1 MDIELH
7 KIYKRKKSDRD
18 IFQELMPFK
27 IKEILLIANYYDAYI
42 IEREGQFTD
51 KIFGEYLQVNL
62 YTAPRFTSV
71 ASEQEA
77 LKILSER
84 HIDLIIIMAGL
95 DKQTPLAI
103 SCNLKSLYPGI
114 SQLMLVNNNADLAY
128 FHTIED
134 KLSETIERLFVWNGS
149 TKIFLVMAKYLEDK
163 MNLERDTRMGGIRV
177 ILLVENSA
185 RYYSR
190 YLPILYT
197 EVMTQTQKLI
207 QSEPS
212 DSDMSIVMKIR
223 IRPKVILVS
232 SFEEAVEIID
242 RYKENLIGVIS
253 DVRYKRNG
261 VEDENAGI
269 ELIKYV
275 ARTDDKIPCLLQ
287 SRDMEN
293 EAKAQK
299 LGAAFIDKNS
309 PTLALDIKSFIKK
322 YLGFGDFIFRN
333 GNGEPI
339 DKATSI
345 EEFKQ
350 KLLSIP
356 DDSLAYHSIRN
367 EISTWLMARRE
378 ITLAKHL
385 RRYRFEDFK
394 TPDIARQFIL
404 STFEKS
410 ELKKIKGRIINFNPK
425 LVDSN
430 RYITRLG
437 KGSFGGK
444 GRGMAF
450 LSNFIENVDLKKL
463 IPNLKIEIPKTAII
477 GSDEFDNFI
486 ENNNL
491 IGIIYSERT
500 YDEVKSAFISSP
512 LPSSLKAK
520 LRSYL
525 EIITRPLAVRS
536 SGLFEDSLGQ
546 PFAGV
551 YSTYLIPNN
560 HPDFERR
567 VEDLENAVRL
577 VWSSIYT
584 DSSKAYFNAIDS
596 MIEEEKMAVIIQEVI
611 GNEYNGK
618 YYPNISGVAQS
629 FNFYPFSYIKPE
641 DGFAVIA
648 LGLGAY
654 VVGGEKTHR
663 FCPRYPKLQ
672 LASIQDM
679 ARDSQKHFYAID
691 MAYSEYNLVRDGE
704 QATIKSY
711 DLKTIE
717 QDGNLQHCASI
728 FDYMNDRIG
737 FDFSVR
743 GPRIVNFPDILQY
756 DYIPL
761 ASSLDILLNI
771 FSQAMGAPVEM
782 EFAVN
787 RENDEWIFYLLQ
799 IKPLIKNDYHM
810 DIDNENIDF
819 DKAILR
825 ADKGMGNGR
834 LSDISDIIYV
844 DPEKFDRLKTEQIA
858 EEVKYFND
866 KLKTKD
872 SGYIL
877 IGPGRWGTRDRMTGI
892 PVLWSD
898 ISKAK
903 VIVEQGLKDFPL
915 DASLGSHFFHNV
927 TSMNVG
933 YFAIPYEAENSFIRF
948 DRIEQQE
955 LVEEKEF
962 VKHVRFRHPLTV
974 FMDGKKQI
982 SVITYQNE
990 PS

>member
-691 MAYSEYNLVRDGE
+691 MTYSEYNLVRDGE

-866 KLKTKD
+866 KLKTTD

-933 YFAIPYEAENSFIRF
+933 YFAIPYEAGNSFIRF
-948 DRIEQQE
+948 DRIKQQE

>member
-512 LPSSLKAK
+512 LPSNLKAK
-520 LRSYL
+520 LQSYL

-691 MAYSEYNLVRDGE
+691 MTYSEYNLVRDGE

-933 YFAIPYEAENSFIRF
+933 YFAIPYEAGNSFIRF

>member
-77 LKILSER
+77 LKILAER

-95 DKQTPLAI
+95 DKQTPQNI
-103 SCNLKSLYPGI
+103 SRNLKNLYPGV

-293 EAKAQK
+293 EIKAREV
-299 LGAAFIDKNS
+299 GAAFIDKNS

-394 TPDIARQFIL
+394 TADIARQFII
-404 STFEKS
+404 STFEKA

-437 KGSFGGK
+437 TGSFGGK

-491 IGIIYSERT
+491 TSIIYSDKT
-500 YDEVKSAFISSP
+500 YDEVKAAFVASP
-512 LPSSLKAK
+512 LPSSLKSK
-520 LRSYL
+520 LRSFL
-525 EIITRPLAVRS
+525 EIITKPLAVRS

-567 VEDLENAVRL
+567 VEELENAVRL

-596 MIEEEKMAVIIQEVI
+596 MIEEEKMAVIVQEVI

-691 MAYSEYNLVRDGE
+691 MTNAEYDLVRDGE
-704 QATIKSY
+704 QAAMKSY

-717 QDGNLQHCASI
+717 QDGNLQHCASV
-728 FDYMNDRIG
+728 FDYLNDRIG

-787 RENDEWIFYLLQ
+787 REHKEWVFYLLQ

-810 DIDNENIDF
+810 DIDNENIDSS
-819 DKAILR
+819 KAILR
-825 ADKGMGNGR
+825 ADKGMGNGK
-834 LSDISDIIYV
+834 LSDIQDIIYV

-866 KLKTKD
+866 KLKNTD

-933 YFAIPYEAENSFIRF
+933 YFAIPYESGNSFIRF
-948 DRIEQQE
+948 DLIGQQE

-962 VKHVRFRHPLTV
+962 VKHVRFGHPLTV

-982 SVITYQNE
+982 SIITYQDE
-990 PS
+990 LS